1 MKKKKLFSRVLA
13 VALTLSL
20 MLATFPRFSVF
31 AQEVLSKEQL
41 SEKSELWQPESS
53 PNELNFEGD
62 LSIEE
67 LQNAKLDKQDT
78 PEIVGQENIEEKGHV
93 NRLWEQEEDLN
104 SIVFQNRDGT
114 KTMYYYN
121 YPVKYKDVNGK
132 IRDKSNKISQTS
144 GGDYT
149 NAENDINTYFPKKL
163 NRNKGI
169 ELKFGEYVVEMA
181 PNIKGNS
188 GASRQTGHNKYFDPT
203 GYVQYP
209 NVFDESISLRY
220 TPTFE
225 GYKEDIV
232 LSKYAG
238 INEFSFRLYTDG
250 LSLVMNED
258 GTYYL
263 IDPLSGVVKTQI
275 GDLVVYDSKPF
286 DVPEEILNES
296 VSNPT
301 EEDFAK
307 KEATLKELIESV
319 PIDKNATDE
328 LPNTPNKY
336 FHQYKVET
344 VRQDNEYLI
353 TVVVDEEYLTD
364 SERVYPVYVDPTIS
378 VSGSGTGKT
387 IQDAPIYANKPST
400 ASGGNTY
407 NVVGYQGSTYGV
419 GRTLM
424 KFPGLSSNSTYA
436 NLSSNQIT
444 SLQLHIYEGSGST
457 NNACIDLWQYNGT
470 SWTESTARCNN
481 VGWDSYSNNF
491 TWNYINCSGWQTF
504 DLTSMVA
511 TWKSSSTALNKGIM
525 LKNYTSESSS
535 GYSKHFL
542 STESSYKPY
551 LTYTYVTNI
560 PVSQVCLEPSSLSL
574 NVNDTYYLDGSV
586 VPYNATNKTI
596 YYESSNTSVAT
607 VGYTSGLVCA
617 SSPGTTT
624 ITARSADGGHVA
636 YCSLTVRST
645 DPFHPSNVQY
655 ARYTRITGKNYW
667 GLGSST
673 DHTISILKSSRYS
686 YDYYIAHDNIN
697 GGYSREYAITAD
709 LKNTLNNLETQ
720 YQEHYNIIPGLNTT
734 SDEERAAHSAKLET
748 DQLVES
754 GHVTKNS
761 SEYYGTWAYNYTS
774 TLNLGNYWRGV
785 IDTATAAYGVYLT
798 ITSCYYSYLSSTATT
813 STSLSSTQ
821 YKNTASYLDDIDDAM
836 NGMSFNNKKVISAE
850 ERNLSLKGQ
859 GYTNPYEA
867 GTPVVKFSQSSTT
880 QYVRV
885 YTSGATQPAGKWIMK
900 YSDIQ
905 GLTPAQIQSKFALP
919 NTPTHY
925 CFVNVPS
932 GTQMYAGIVG
942 ENYGY
947 TAGQA
952 VQFEL
957 GANIPTESFGS
968 GIPLP

>member
-1 MKKKKLFSRVLA
+1 MKKKKVFSKILAIVL
-13 VALTLSL
+13 VLSL
-20 MLATFPRFSVF
+20 MLSAFPSISVF
-31 AQEVLSKEQL
+31 AQEASGKEKL
-41 SEKSELWQPESS
+41 TEKGELWQPESNS
-53 PNELNFEGD
+53 NALNFEGD
-62 LSIEE
+62 LSIKE
-67 LQNAKLDKQDT
+67 LQSAKLSGEDT
-78 PEIVGQENIEEKGHV
+78 PEIVSQESIEENGHV

-121 YPVKYKDVNGK
+121 YPVKYKDANGK
-132 IRDKSNKISQTS
+132 IKDKSNKISQTS
-144 GGDYT
+144 SGDFT

-181 PNIKGNS
+181 PDIKGNS

-203 GYVQYP
+203 EYVQYP

-232 LSKYAG
+232 LSKYTG

-258 GTYYL
+258 GAYYL
-263 IDPLSGVVKTQI
+263 IDPLSGEVKTQI
-275 GDLVVYDSKPF
+275 GDIVVYDSKPF

-307 KEATLKELIESV
+307 KEATLKELVESV
-319 PIDKNATDE
+319 PIDKNSSEE
-328 LPNTPNKY
+328 LSTNLKEY

-344 VRQDNEYLI
+344 VKQDNEYLI
-353 TVVVDEEYLTD
+353 TVVVDKDYLTD

-378 VSGSGTGKT
+378 VSDSGTGKT

-511 TWKSSSTALNKGIM
+511 TWKGSSSALDKGIM

-535 GYSKHFL
+535 GYSKHFM
-542 STESSYKPY
+542 STESGYQPY
-551 LTYTYVTNI
+551 LTYTYNSVSFTPLTLGT
-560 PVSQVCLEPSSLSL
+560 PVSCSVAQTGEYWYTFTPAECMNYTFLSYGSTDTYGELYQGTTLIRSNDDGGSGTNFSISYTLVPNVQYKLKVRGYSTNTYGSTGILVVADEYGSFSSSATDYPINTQRLDDMNVSDSQFDVWPASSLSRYYGSDTMSRAEALSSIYEAALATSLGGLVANQPDAASALHHFLTGDGTNHTVSL
-574 NVNDTYYLDGSV
+574 NDLCNESTVIGNLRKSTIDALLLSSEKV
-586 VPYNATNKTI
+586 VPVSATKTI
-596 YYESSNTSVAT
+596 YNSEIISVGSISDNTNWHNTLGGCEFRVKATVSRTSSNSFTATIEFSVIDFYDWDRTQTSMGIKPV
-607 VGYTSGLVCA
+607 
-617 SSPGTTT
+617 SPSDMWELHHGGIAKNFITT
-624 ITARSADGGHVA
+624 
-636 YCSLTVRST
+636 
-645 DPFHPSNVQY
+645 
-655 ARYTRITGKNYW
+655 
-667 GLGSST
+667 GSSLL
-673 DHTISILKSSRYS
+673 SVSW
-686 YDYYIAHDNIN
+686 
-697 GGYSREYAITAD
+697 
-709 LKNTLNNLETQ
+709 
-720 YQEHYNIIPGLNTT
+720 TT
-734 SDEERAAHSAKLET
+734 
-748 DQLVES
+748 
-754 GHVTKNS
+754 
-761 SEYYGTWAYNYTS
+761 
-774 TLNLGNYWRGV
+774 
-785 IDTATAAYGVYLT
+785 
-798 ITSCYYSYLSSTATT
+798 
-813 STSLSSTQ
+813 
-821 YKNTASYLDDIDDAM
+821 
-836 NGMSFNNKKVISAE
+836 
-850 ERNLSLKGQ
+850 GQ
-859 GYTNPYEA
+859 RWG
-867 GTPVVKFSQSSTT
+867 
-880 QYVRV
+880 
-885 YTSGATQPAGKWIMK
+885 SGATVTI
-900 YSDIQ
+900 
-905 GLTPAQIQSKFALP
+905 
-919 NTPTHY
+919 N
-925 CFVNVPS
+925 
-932 GTQMYAGIVG
+932 
-942 ENYGY
+942 
-947 TAGQA
+947 
-952 VQFEL
+952 
-957 GANIPTESFGS
+957 
-968 GIPLP
+968 

>member
-1 MKKKKLFSRVLA
+1 MKKKKLISKVLA
-13 VALTLSL
+13 IVLVLSL
-20 MLATFPRFSVF
+20 MLSAFPSISVF
-31 AQEVLSKEQL
+31 AQELSSKEKL
-41 SEKSELWQPESS
+41 TEKGDLWQPESNS
-53 PNELNFEGD
+53 NMLNFEGD
-62 LSIEE
+62 LSLEE
-67 LQNAKLDKQDT
+67 LQSAKLSDEDT
-78 PEIVGQENIEEKGHV
+78 PEIVGQDNIEEKGHV

-121 YPVKYKDVNGK
+121 YPVKYKDANGK
-132 IRDKSNKISQTS
+132 IKDKSNKISQTS
-144 GGDYT
+144 SGDFT

-181 PNIKGNS
+181 PDIKGNS

-203 GYVQYP
+203 EYVQYP

-232 LSKYAG
+232 LSKYTG

-258 GTYYL
+258 GAYYL
-263 IDPLSGVVKTQI
+263 IDPLTGEVKTLI

-286 DVPEEILNES
+286 DVPDEILNES

-301 EEDFAK
+301 EEDYAK

-319 PIDKNATDE
+319 PIENSTSNE
-328 LPNTPNKY
+328 LLNNLKTY
-336 FHQYKVET
+336 SHQYRVET
-344 VRQDNEYLI
+344 VKQDSEYRI

-491 TWNYINCSGWQTF
+491 TWNFINCSGWQTF
-504 DLTSMVA
+504 NLTSMVA

-535 GYSKHFL
+535 GYSKHFM

-551 LTYTYVTNI
+551 LTYTYNVIPTQVTLSKTSNTI
-560 PVSQVCLEPSSLSL
+560 GVGDSFNLYATVSPSNTSQ
-574 NVNDTYYLDGSV
+574 SV
-586 VPYNATNKTI
+586 VW
-596 YYESSNTSVAT
+596 SSSDSSVAT
-607 VGYTSGLVCA
+607 VSSGGLVCA
-617 SSPGTTT
+617 NGSGTTV
-624 ITARSADGGHVA
+624 ITARSSLNSSVYATCTVSVNKLKIYQTRNTYRYDENGNLPEDLEYNDISENDLRALDWINWLDFAGTTATHFRYYWEDMCVMYFAKDPLQDVILDMIDHFMEGTGSNYSNSTLTNAAYNHESTQTYINNVKNEIDELLDYYNGDITALMYYSNNRDTHPLVSRMSEAQITEPVFNTADDRSDGLTICVD
-636 YCSLTVRST
+636 SL
-645 DPFHPSNVQY
+645 
-655 ARYTRITGKNYW
+655 W
-667 GLGSST
+667 GNEIEVKSYNLNGSS
-673 DHTISILKSSRYS
+673 Y
-686 YDYYIAHDNIN
+686 
-697 GGYSREYAITAD
+697 
-709 LKNTLNNLETQ
+709 
-720 YQEHYNIIPGLNTT
+720 
-734 SDEERAAHSAKLET
+734 
-748 DQLVES
+748 
-754 GHVTKNS
+754 
-761 SEYYGTWAYNYTS
+761 
-774 TLNLGNYWRGV
+774 
-785 IDTATAAYGVYLT
+785 
-798 ITSCYYSYLSSTATT
+798 
-813 STSLSSTQ
+813 
-821 YKNTASYLDDIDDAM
+821 
-836 NGMSFNNKKVISAE
+836 
-850 ERNLSLKGQ
+850 
-859 GYTNPYEA
+859 
-867 GTPVVKFSQSSTT
+867 
-880 QYVRV
+880 
-885 YTSGATQPAGKWIMK
+885 
-900 YSDIQ
+900 
-905 GLTPAQIQSKFALP
+905 
-919 NTPTHY
+919 
-925 CFVNVPS
+925 S
-932 GTQMYAGIVG
+932 GTLTFTLYDHFGLDEADVSK
-942 ENYGY
+942 YGFLMGFRSWY
-947 TAGQA
+947 ILQHSKTYSGTYKPFVSVMQFD
-952 VQFEL
+952 VQF
-957 GANIPTESFGS
+957 S
-968 GIPLP
+968 GTIN

>member
-1 MKKKKLFSRVLA
+1 MKRKKVFSKILAIVL
-13 VALTLSL
+13 VLSL
-20 MLATFPRFSVF
+20 MLSAFPSISVF
-31 AQEVLSKEQL
+31 AQESLSKEKL
-41 SEKSELWQPESS
+41 TEKGELWQPESNS
-53 PNELNFEGD
+53 NALNFEGD

-67 LQNAKLDKQDT
+67 LQSAKLNDEDT
-78 PEIVGQENIEEKGHV
+78 PEIVGQDNIEEKGHV

-121 YPVKYKDVNGK
+121 YPVKYKDANGK
-132 IRDKSNKISQTS
+132 IKDKSNKISQTS
-144 GGDYT
+144 SGDYT

-169 ELKFGEYVVEMA
+169 ELKFGEYVIEMA
-181 PNIKGNS
+181 PDIKGNS

-203 GYVQYP
+203 EYVQYP

-238 INEFSFRLYTDG
+238 INEFSFSLYTDG

-258 GTYYL
+258 GAYYL
-263 IDPLSGVVKTQI
+263 IDPLSGEVKTQI

-307 KEATLKELIESV
+307 KEATLKELVESV
-319 PIDKNATDE
+319 PIEKNETEE
-328 LPNTPNKY
+328 LPTNLKEY

-344 VRQDNEYLI
+344 VKQDNEYLI
-353 TVVVDEEYLTD
+353 TIVVDEEYLTD

-457 NNACIDLWQYNGT
+457 NNACIDLWQYNGI
-470 SWTESTARCNN
+470 SWTESTARCSNI
-481 VGWDSYSNNF
+481 GWDSYSNNF

-511 TWKSSSTALNKGIM
+511 TWKGSSSALDKGIM

-535 GYSKHFL
+535 GYSKHFM

-551 LTYTYVTNI
+551 LTYTYNAMPTQVTLSQTSNTI
-560 PVSQVCLEPSSLSL
+560 GVGESFNLYATVSPSNTSQ
-574 NVNDTYYLDGSV
+574 SV
-586 VPYNATNKTI
+586 VW
-596 YYESSNTSVAT
+596 SSSDSSVAT
-607 VGYTSGLVCA
+607 VSSGGLVCA
-617 SSPGTTT
+617 NGAGTTV
-624 ITARSADGGHVA
+624 ITARS
-636 YCSLTVRST
+636 SLNSSV
-645 DPFHPSNVQY
+645 Y
-655 ARYTRITGKNYW
+655 ARCTVNVIGPTVFAELESQGLLGFNDIAFTDDDFHITTKSLSGILNAAGISSLLDSLNTSMLCSGYFDDWYIFAVPSSNGYTY
-667 GLGSST
+667 GLYKMREQESDSDDNNDPGVTISFIKFDTTLLLNCISSST
-673 DHTISILKSSRYS
+673 SSNKKLLYS
-686 YDYYIAHDNIN
+686 H
-697 GGYSREYAITAD
+697 
-709 LKNTLNNLETQ
+709 LNNVVAESNRDSVT
-720 YQEHYNIIPGLNTT
+720 HNT
-734 SDEERAAHSAKLET
+734 DI
-748 DQLVES
+748 
-754 GHVTKNS
+754 
-761 SEYYGTWAYNYTS
+761 YNYFRLS
-774 TLNLGNYWRGV
+774 EKEGPYLIIDKYIKFIGSLASNGYISVPNNYTV
-785 IDTATAAYGVYLT
+785 VYNDDTDG
-798 ITSCYYSYLSSTATT
+798 
-813 STSLSSTQ
+813 
-821 YKNTASYLDDIDDAM
+821 
-836 NGMSFNNKKVISAE
+836 
-850 ERNLSLKGQ
+850 R
-859 GYTNPYEA
+859 
-867 GTPVVKFSQSSTT
+867 
-880 QYVRV
+880 
-885 YTSGATQPAGKWIMK
+885 
-900 YSDIQ
+900 
-905 GLTPAQIQSKFALP
+905 
-919 NTPTHY
+919 
-925 CFVNVPS
+925 VPS
-932 GTQMYAGIVG
+932 GVDANNSAAGYTVCDHSKVYISDANNLSNYEKYAIMMTHTANVNYNSFAAEVVFHARALTDGWSTFDSYYMSAIRADMAIGEEYEVAGIGVFDDYYDLDSSLVQEQVDYHG
-942 ENYGY
+942 EK
-947 TAGQA
+947 
-952 VQFEL
+952 
-957 GANIPTESFGS
+957 
-968 GIPLP
+968 

>member
-1 MKKKKLFSRVLA
+1 MLAIVL
-13 VALTLSL
+13 VLCL
-20 MLATFPRFSVF
+20 MLSAFPNISVF
-31 AQEVLSKEQL
+31 AQEASIKEKL
-41 SEKSELWQPESS
+41 TEKGELWQPESNS
-53 PNELNFEGD
+53 NALNFEGD

-67 LQNAKLDKQDT
+67 LQVAKLDDKDT

-121 YPVKYKDVNGK
+121 YPVKYKDANGK

-353 TVVVDEEYLTD
+353 TVVVDVNYLTD

-378 VSGSGTGKT
+378 VSGSGIGKT
-387 IQDAPIYANKPST
+387 IQDAPIYANKPGT

-436 NLSSNQIT
+436 NLSFDQIT

-511 TWKSSSTALNKGIM
+511 TWKSSPTALNKGIM

-551 LTYTYVTNI
+551 LTYTYVSNV
-560 PVSQVCLEPSSLSL
+560 PVSQVCLSPSTLTL
-574 NVNDTYYLDGSV
+574 NVNDTYYLNGSV
-586 VPYNATNKTI
+586 LPYNATNKTI

-617 SSPGTTT
+617 SSPGSTT
-624 ITARSADGGHVA
+624 ITARSAADNSKYATCTVTVQRYYCNRTQVLQVGMSADSYANNTCGFGARVSIQCANAFWSGVGSNLTDRNLKFYHFNNGNSHSSVYATKRDFMSKSFNSISHDNIDDVDIMLFVGHGRP
-636 YCSLTVRST
+636 TQGMHFT
-645 DPFHPSNVQY
+645 QGSNGYQHSVD
-655 ARYTRITGKNYW
+655 
-667 GLGSST
+667 S
-673 DHTISILKSSRYS
+673 D
-686 YDYYIAHDNIN
+686 AHDNSELNFSISDAKFGYGTSRTKWIAAYTCN
-697 GGYSREYAITAD
+697 FLNHTNNELKPIMQGVNIVLGYSTVSYLIDEQMELFGKKLDEGKTIINSWFASSS
-709 LKNTLNNLETQ
+709 KHTQ
-720 YQEHYNIIPGLNTT
+720 YSPVDSTMKAMYVKDAEGDTIYRFLGDTKTYLH
-734 SDEERAAHSAKLET
+734 ET
-748 DQLVES
+748 IQFKTHE
-754 GHVTKNS
+754 
-761 SEYYGTWAYNYTS
+761 AP
-774 TLNLGNYWRGV
+774 
-785 IDTATAAYGVYLT
+785 
-798 ITSCYYSYLSSTATT
+798 
-813 STSLSSTQ
+813 
-821 YKNTASYLDDIDDAM
+821 
-836 NGMSFNNKKVISAE
+836 KKS
-850 ERNLSLKGQ
+850 
-859 GYTNPYEA
+859 
-867 GTPVVKFSQSSTT
+867 
-880 QYVRV
+880 
-885 YTSGATQPAGKWIMK
+885 
-900 YSDIQ
+900 
-905 GLTPAQIQSKFALP
+905 
-919 NTPTHY
+919 
-925 CFVNVPS
+925 
-932 GTQMYAGIVG
+932 
-942 ENYGY
+942 
-947 TAGQA
+947 
-952 VQFEL
+952 
-957 GANIPTESFGS
+957 
-968 GIPLP
+968 

>member
-1 MKKKKLFSRVLA
+1 MKKKKLISKVLA
-13 VALTLSL
+13 IVLVLSL
-20 MLATFPRFSVF
+20 MLSAFPSISVF
-31 AQEVLSKEQL
+31 AQELSSKEKL
-41 SEKSELWQPESS
+41 TEKGDLWQPESNS
-53 PNELNFEGD
+53 NMLNFEGD
-62 LSIEE
+62 LSLEE
-67 LQNAKLDKQDT
+67 LQSAKLSDEDT
-78 PEIVGQENIEEKGHV
+78 PEIVGQDNIEEKGHV

-121 YPVKYKDVNGK
+121 YPVKYKDANGK
-132 IRDKSNKISQTS
+132 IKDKSNKISQTS
-144 GGDYT
+144 SGDFT

-181 PNIKGNS
+181 PDIKGNS

-203 GYVQYP
+203 EYVQYP

-232 LSKYAG
+232 LSKYTG

-258 GTYYL
+258 GAYYL
-263 IDPLSGVVKTQI
+263 IDPLTGEVKTLI

-286 DVPEEILNES
+286 DVPDEILNES

-301 EEDFAK
+301 EEDYAK

-319 PIDKNATDE
+319 PIENSTSNE
-328 LPNTPNKY
+328 LLNNLKTY
-336 FHQYKVET
+336 SHQYRVET
-344 VRQDNEYLI
+344 VKQDSEYRI

-491 TWNYINCSGWQTF
+491 TWNFINCSGWQTF
-504 DLTSMVA
+504 NLTSMVA

-535 GYSKHFL
+535 GYSKHFM

-551 LTYTYVTNI
+551 LTYTYNVMPTQVTLSKTSNTI
-560 PVSQVCLEPSSLSL
+560 GVGDSFNLYATVSPSNTSQ
-574 NVNDTYYLDGSV
+574 SV
-586 VPYNATNKTI
+586 VW
-596 YYESSNTSVAT
+596 SSSDSSVAT
-607 VGYTSGLVCA
+607 VSSGGLVCA
-617 SSPGTTT
+617 NGSGTTV
-624 ITARSADGGHVA
+624 ITARSSLNSSVYATCTVSVNKLKIYQTRNTYRYDENGNLPEDLEYNDISENDLRALDWINWLDFAGTTATHFRYYWEDMCVMYFAKDPLQDVILDMIDHFMEGTGSNYSNSTLTNAAYNHESTQTYINNVKNEIDELLDYYNGDITALMYYSNNRDTHPLVSRMSEAQITEPVFNTADDRSDGLTICVD
-636 YCSLTVRST
+636 SL
-645 DPFHPSNVQY
+645 
-655 ARYTRITGKNYW
+655 W
-667 GLGSST
+667 GNEIEVKSYNLNGSS
-673 DHTISILKSSRYS
+673 Y
-686 YDYYIAHDNIN
+686 
-697 GGYSREYAITAD
+697 
-709 LKNTLNNLETQ
+709 
-720 YQEHYNIIPGLNTT
+720 
-734 SDEERAAHSAKLET
+734 
-748 DQLVES
+748 
-754 GHVTKNS
+754 
-761 SEYYGTWAYNYTS
+761 
-774 TLNLGNYWRGV
+774 
-785 IDTATAAYGVYLT
+785 
-798 ITSCYYSYLSSTATT
+798 
-813 STSLSSTQ
+813 
-821 YKNTASYLDDIDDAM
+821 
-836 NGMSFNNKKVISAE
+836 
-850 ERNLSLKGQ
+850 
-859 GYTNPYEA
+859 
-867 GTPVVKFSQSSTT
+867 
-880 QYVRV
+880 
-885 YTSGATQPAGKWIMK
+885 
-900 YSDIQ
+900 
-905 GLTPAQIQSKFALP
+905 
-919 NTPTHY
+919 
-925 CFVNVPS
+925 S
-932 GTQMYAGIVG
+932 GTLTFTLYDHFGLDEADVSK
-942 ENYGY
+942 YGFLMGFRSWY
-947 TAGQA
+947 ILQHSKTYSGTYKPFVSVMQFD
-952 VQFEL
+952 VQF
-957 GANIPTESFGS
+957 S
-968 GIPLP
+968 GTIN

>member
-1 MKKKKLFSRVLA
+1 MKKKNKFSKMLAIVL
-13 VALTLSL
+13 VLCL
-20 MLATFPRFSVF
+20 MLSAFPNISVF
-31 AQEVLSKEQL
+31 AQAASIKEKL
-41 SEKSELWQPESS
+41 TEKGELWQPESNS
-53 PNELNFEGD
+53 NALNFEGD

-67 LQNAKLDKQDT
+67 LQVAKLDDKDT

-121 YPVKYKDVNGK
+121 YPVKYKDANGK

-263 IDPLSGVVKTQI
+263 IDPLSGEVKTQI

-286 DVPEEILNES
+286 DVPEKILNES

-301 EEDFAK
+301 EEDYAK

-328 LPNTPNKY
+328 LPNTPKNY

-353 TVVVDEEYLTD
+353 TIVVDTDYLTD

-457 NNACIDLWQYNGT
+457 NNACIGLWQYNGT

-511 TWKSSSTALNKGIM
+511 TWKGSSSTLDKGIM

-551 LTYTYVTNI
+551 LTYTYNSVTYTTLTNGVARTGTISQGGEYWYKFI
-560 PVSQVCLEPSSLSL
+560 PSICKEYTFTATGST
-574 NVNDTYYLDGSV
+574 DTYGELYQGSTLLSYDDDNGEGYNFKITHTL
-586 VPYNATNKTI
+586 VPGTEYMLKVRG
-596 YYESSNTSVAT
+596 YSSTTTGS
-607 VGYTSGLVCA
+607 YSVCA
-617 SSPGTTT
+617 G
-624 ITARSADGGHVA
+624 
-636 YCSLTVRST
+636 ST
-645 DPFHPSNVQY
+645 DPFHS
-655 ARYTRITGKNYW
+655 
-667 GLGSST
+667 
-673 DHTISILKSSRYS
+673 
-686 YDYYIAHDNIN
+686 DNIEYIRIKKYDQSAV
-697 GGYSREYAITAD
+697 GGDSDITTVVTKSYMNSNQYFEAYAPGRQNVAFTINSS
-709 LKNTLNNLETQ
+709 LINSLNA
-720 YQEHYNIIPGLNTT
+720 QENSFQDYPTMYLPNFYY
-734 SDEERAAHSAKLET
+734 HSAKIFV
-748 DQLVES
+748 DGMVEN
-754 GHVTKNS
+754 GIIERNS
-761 SEYYGTWAYNYTS
+761 AEYYGIWASESSRLLIAANKIS
-774 TLNLGNYWRGV
+774 SQIQLTLAAVTAIYSIYSFVSSVKVMSMSMNTTKTYYATDYR
-785 IDTATAAYGVYLT
+785 ATAYLADDLLENMTNNPNSNTVMLGTNANGVSYNQVAAQQGRSYFYSANYNNYVNQYG
-798 ITSCYYSYLSSTATT
+798 S
-813 STSLSSTQ
+813 
-821 YKNTASYLDDIDDAM
+821 DAM
-836 NGMSFNNKKVISAE
+836 LATNRAFISNAK
-850 ERNLSLKGQ
+850 N
-859 GYTNPYEA
+859 
-867 GTPVVKFSQSSTT
+867 
-880 QYVRV
+880 
-885 YTSGATQPAGKWIMK
+885 AGKTFWF
-900 YSDIQ
+900 SHNP
-905 GLTPAQIQSKFALP
+905 LAQLSNSAYANSTYTYELRYLEQIYGITISESNIFSSGGYWYL
-919 NTPTHY
+919 
-925 CFVNVPS
+925 VP
-932 GTQMYAGIVG
+932 
-942 ENYGY
+942 
-947 TAGQA
+947 
-952 VQFEL
+952 
-957 GANIPTESFGS
+957 
-968 GIPLP
+968 

>member
-1 MKKKKLFSRVLA
+1 MKKKKVFSKILAIVL
-13 VALTLSL
+13 VLSL
-20 MLATFPRFSVF
+20 MLSAFPNLSVF
-31 AQEVLSKEQL
+31 AQESSSKEKL
-41 SEKSELWQPESS
+41 TEKGELWQPESNS
-53 PNELNFEGD
+53 NALNFEGD

-67 LQNAKLDKQDT
+67 LQSAKLNDEDT
-78 PEIVGQENIEEKGHV
+78 PEIVGQDNIEEKGHV

-121 YPVKYKDVNGK
+121 YPVKYKDANGK
-132 IRDKSNKISQTS
+132 IKDKSNKISQTS
-144 GGDYT
+144 SGDYT

-181 PNIKGNS
+181 PDVKGNS

-203 GYVQYP
+203 EYVQYP

-258 GTYYL
+258 GAYYL
-263 IDPLSGVVKTQI
+263 IDPLSGEIKTQI

-286 DVPEEILNES
+286 DVPDEILNES

-301 EEDFAK
+301 EEDYAK

-319 PIDKNATDE
+319 PIDENSSEE
-328 LPNTPNKY
+328 LPSNVKEY
-336 FHQYKVET
+336 SHQYKVET
-344 VRQDNEYLI
+344 VKQDNEYLI
-353 TVVVDEEYLTD
+353 TIVVDEDYLTD

-504 DLTSMVA
+504 NLTSMVA

-535 GYSKHFL
+535 GYSKHFM
-542 STESSYKPY
+542 STESGYKPY
-551 LTYTYVTNI
+551 LTYTYNATTY
-560 PVSQVCLEPSSLSL
+560 STLTL
-574 NVNDTYYLDGSV
+574 NQSKSGYVEQGGEYWYKFTVPECVNYRFYTTGSIDTYGELYQGSTLITTNDDAGDGTNFAISYTLTAGAVYRLKVRGYSSSTEGSYNLRVVANTSFDGSET
-586 VPYNATNKTI
+586 TNLKG
-596 YYESSNTSVAT
+596 EFN
-607 VGYTSGLVCA
+607 
-617 SSPGTTT
+617 
-624 ITARSADGGHVA
+624 
-636 YCSLTVRST
+636 SL
-645 DPFHPSNVQY
+645 
-655 ARYTRITGKNYW
+655 
-667 GLGSST
+667 LGSGKKSVLHHYT
-673 DHTISILKSSRYS
+673 PEQCIDIILDYDDHISQLCNTQGFEIPKSFVQSLLMRELWCVNES
-686 YDYYIAHDNIN
+686 DDIAD
-697 GGYSREYAITAD
+697 
-709 LKNTLNNLETQ
+709 
-720 YQEHYNIIPGLNTT
+720 
-734 SDEERAAHSAKLET
+734 SA
-748 DQLVES
+748 VES
-754 GHVTKNS
+754 GLIDDSSTGYGQIFAKTAIGALNNANELGINTGMSSMDES
-761 SEYYGTWAYNYTS
+761 SEEDLSTMWNSLHNDQDFNIRMVYYEVLNCANKTLQPNIYLWDYSENQIKAIFTRYNGTNE
-774 TLNLGNYWRGV
+774 
-785 IDTATAAYGVYLT
+785 D
-798 ITSCYYSYLSSTATT
+798 
-813 STSLSSTQ
+813 
-821 YKNTASYLDDIDDAM
+821 
-836 NGMSFNNKKVISAE
+836 
-850 ERNLSLKGQ
+850 
-859 GYTNPYEA
+859 
-867 GTPVVKFSQSSTT
+867 
-880 QYVRV
+880 
-885 YTSGATQPAGKWIMK
+885 
-900 YSDIQ
+900 
-905 GLTPAQIQSKFALP
+905 
-919 NTPTHY
+919 
-925 CFVNVPS
+925 
-932 GTQMYAGIVG
+932 
-942 ENYGY
+942 
-947 TAGQA
+947 A
-952 VQFEL
+952 VQYGNEVYEYYLIFKEYN
-957 GANIPTESFGS
+957 GE
-968 GIPLP
+968 